1 LLFQAGFAGVLALAY
16 LTALAAADNPPG
28 GDDWKY
34 DVVYPKKG
42 EPYRGLVLDQKAG
55 RLSMQ
60 WVVRRP
66 GRPTIIYPITL
77 SGDEIAR
84 VEMLS
89 EEEHESLR
97 LRLKALR
104 EEHKRLDA
112 HLKDPGASE
121 KGTEDQ
127 ADKLD
132 LREKPWVGDARV
144 TALAYESS
152 YFHLVSNAPRGI
164 VEAAA
169 IRLEQAYTAY
179 AHFLPPRVRGKATT
193 IVLPQSLADYQALM
207 RGQGRNL
214 LNPAFFD
221 PDRNQIVCAFDWRRM
236 TEELEKVVR
245 YHAKQMADLQE
256 RETELRKAYRG
267 AIPAE
272 LKTAL
277 AKQRNDIQAAE
288 KRNAQTFERAKQR
301 LFQRLFHEAFHAYLL
316 NFVYPPGDGEVP
328 RWLNEGLAQIFETAI
343 FEVGELR
350 IGHADEERL
359 HAVRRA
365 LSKNALLPLSDLLRS
380 RPKQFLIAHDGDKQV
395 SDRHYL
401 ASWALAFYLT
411 FECKLLGTPALDH
424 YVRERKRGVDPLDAF
439 TKLTGKPLMQ
449 FEREYL
455 DYLRHLRPDGSVG
468 KAG

>member
-1 LLFQAGFAGVLALAY
+1 VPSAILAALVNTAGIP
-16 LTALAAADNPPG
+16 AADNPPG

-42 EPYRGLVLDQKAG
+42 EPYHGLVLERKDG

-77 SGDEIAR
+77 AGDEIAR
-84 VEMLS
+84 VEMLP

-97 LRLKALR
+97 QRLKALR
-104 EEHKRLDA
+104 EEHKRLDV
-112 HLKDPGASE
+112 HSKNPGAGE
-121 KGTEDQ
+121 KETDDR

-132 LREKPWVGDARV
+132 LREKPWVGDAQV
-144 TALAYESS
+144 KALSYESS
-152 YFHLVSNAPRGI
+152 YFHLVSNAPRGV

-169 IRLEQAYTAY
+169 IRLERAYTAY
-179 AHFLPPRVRGKATT
+179 AHFLPPRARGVPTT
-193 IVLPQSLADYQALM
+193 IVLPQSLADYQALV
-207 RGQGRNL
+207 RGQGRSL

-221 PDRNQIVCAFDWRRM
+221 PERNQIICAFDWLHM

-245 YHAKQMADLQE
+245 YHARQMADLQE
-256 RETELRKAYRG
+256 RETELRKAYRNG
-267 AIPAE
+267 IPAE
-272 LKTAL
+272 LKAAI

-288 KRNAQTFERAKQR
+288 KRNAQTFERARER

-316 NFVYPPGDGEVP
+316 NFVYPAGGGEVP

-350 IGHADEERL
+350 IGHADDERL
-359 HAVRRA
+359 RAVRRA
-365 LSKNALLPLSDLLRS
+365 LSKNALLPLPDLLRS
-380 RPKQFLIAHDGDKQV
+380 RSKQFLIAHDGDRQV

-401 ASWALAFYLT
+401 ASWALAYYLT
-411 FECKLLGTPALDH
+411 FECKVLGTPALDN
-424 YVRERKRGVDPLDAF
+424 YVRDLRRGVDPLDAF
-439 TKLTGKPLMQ
+439 TKLTGKPLPR
-449 FEREYL
+449 FERDFL

-468 KAG
+468 KAGS